1 MRDILSK
8 NPERPVVVVS
18 TLDTKGRETAYL
30 ARRIREG
37 GLEVLVVD
45 CGVLGE
51 PLGITPGIS
60 HERVA
65 EAAGSSLEAVRAI
78 GTRGAAVEIMA
89 RGLSRVLAGLHADG
103 RCGGVIAL
111 GGAEGAVMAA
121 HAMQALPLGVPKII
135 VTPVAAGRRV
145 FGPFVGLRDVTLM
158 HSVVDILG
166 LNPVSRAIFD
176 NAAGAITGMALAHA
190 TRPAEEGGARL
201 VGITT
206 LGNTT
211 PAVMRLASALEAAG
225 FTPVVFHSNGVG
237 GQCMEEMI
245 AEGRFVGVIDFT
257 TNELT
262 DELVGGIY
270 AAGPDRLE
278 AAARHAVPQVVVPG
292 CVDFFLAGPRESVPP
307 AWRGRSQYHH
317 NPAFTLI
324 RTSRDEMAEVGRIM
338 AVKLSAS
345 RGPVVVAVP
354 LGGLSIPNT
363 PGGAFHD
370 PEADAAFLAE
380 LRRHL
385 RSDIPVVEVPAHI
398 NDPRFADTVLAL
410 FLSLMA
416 EPAAGAAAPAASRD
430 A

>member
-1 MRDILSK
+1 MLDTAQEE
-8 NPERPVVVVS
+8 PGQPVVAVS

-30 ARRIREG
+30 AERIRDT

-51 PLGITPGIS
+51 PLGIAPDVS
-60 HERVA
+60 RDSVA
-65 EAAGSSLEAVRAI
+65 AAAGTTLEAVRAI

-89 RGLSRVLAGLHADG
+89 RGLSRVLAELYAGG
-103 RCGGVIAL
+103 RCAGVIAL

-135 VTPVAAGRRV
+135 VTPVAAGRRA
-145 FGPFVGLRDVTLM
+145 FGPFVGLRDVMLM

-166 LNPVSRAIFD
+166 LNPVSRTIFD
-176 NAAGAITGMALAHA
+176 NAAGAITGMVRARAA
-190 TRPAEEGGARL
+190 RPREVAKGRL
-201 VGITT
+201 VAVTM

-211 PAVMRLASALEAAG
+211 PAVMRLAPGLEAAG
-225 FTPVVFHSNGVG
+225 FMPVTFHSNGVG

-245 AEGRFVGVIDFT
+245 AEGSFVGVIDFT

-262 DELVGGIY
+262 DELVGGFH
-270 AAGPDRLE
+270 AAGPHRLE
-278 AAARHAVPQVVVPG
+278 AAARYAVPQVVVPG
-292 CVDFFLAGPRESVPP
+292 CVDFFVLGPRESVPSQ
-307 AWRGRSQYHH
+307 WRGRPQYHH
-317 NPAFTLI
+317 NPALTLV
-324 RTSRDEMAEVGRIM
+324 RATGDEMAEVGRIM

-345 RGPVVVAVP
+345 RGPVAVAVP

-385 RSDIPVVEVPAHI
+385 RSDIRVVEVPAHI
-398 NDPRFADTVLAL
+398 NDPLFADTVLGL
-410 FLSLMA
+410 FGSLML
-416 EPAAGAAAPAASRD
+416 EPAAESRD